1 MSVDDVD
8 FDDPLVRGLIE
19 KNHVPEEGWN
29 HYSVRNLAHEVVHET
44 NQPGEP
50 HIFCTFCHQAWP
62 CEIRQALRTWRSRQD
77 ENDVLVKGDQLARH
91 WLGMRAK

>member
-19 KNHVPEEGWN
+19 KNHAPEESWN

-50 HIFCTFCHQAWP
+50 HIFCTFCHQKWP
-62 CEIRQALRTWRSRQD
+62 CETRQALLAWHQNSAEAVFDAKVRSLLKQWGVGFRD
-77 ENDVLVKGDQLARH
+77 
-91 WLGMRAK
+91 